1 MSTNKQPKIA
11 IIGAGWL
18 GKPLARQL
26 LSQDYP
32 LTVSCSHTE
41 KAASLVA
48 QGIPAVSAT
57 LSDEPQGDWAS
68 LLSNK
73 DIAICL
79 LPASRGNHAS
89 APLAV
94 QIALLLALLKKYQV
108 GKFIFIS
115 STSIYHKTDQAL
127 TETSPL
133 NSSSTVYAAEQL
145 IQQQQDIDCTII
157 RFSGLI
163 SADRNPTRSLSKKS
177 SDGHI
182 FDAGESPINL
192 IHQQDAVGVI
202 EQVIKQQCW
211 GEIFNACCD
220 HHASRQDFYQQ
231 AAKQLGIT
239 MPSFTAKNSKP
250 HCIIANEKLKQRLN
264 YQFSHQSATDLVT

>member
-41 KAASLVA
+41 KAVSLVV

-89 APLAV
+89 APLSV
-94 QIALLLALLKKYQV
+94 QIEQLLALLKEYQV
-108 GKFIFIS
+108 GKLIFIS
-115 STSIYHKTDQAL
+115 STSIYHKTDQTL

-145 IQQQQDIDCTII
+145 IQQQQEIDCTII
-157 RFSGLI
+157 RFAGLI
-163 SADRNPTRSLSKKS
+163 SADRNPTRSLSRKS
-177 SDGHI
+177 NNGHI
-182 FDAGESPINL
+182 FDAGESPVNL
-192 IHQQDAVGVI
+192 IHQHDAVGVI

-239 MPSFTAKNSKP
+239 MPSFTAENSKP

-264 YQFSHQSATDLVT
+264 YQFSHPSATDLVT

>member
-1 MSTNKQPKIA
+1 MSTKKQPKIA

-41 KAASLVA
+41 KAANLVA

-57 LSDEPQGDWAS
+57 LSDEPQGNWAS

-89 APLAV
+89 APLVV
-94 QIALLLALLKKYQV
+94 QIEQLLALLKKYQV
-108 GKFIFIS
+108 SKLIFIS

-145 IQQQQDIDCTII
+145 IQQQQDIDYTII
-157 RFSGLI
+157 RFAGLI

-177 SDGHI
+177 NDGHI
-182 FDAGESPINL
+182 FDAGESPVNL
-192 IHQQDAVGVI
+192 IHQHDAVGVI

-211 GEIFNACCD
+211 GEIFNACCN

>member
-41 KAASLVA
+41 KAVSLVV

-79 LPASRGNHAS
+79 LPASRGNHSS
-89 APLAV
+89 APLSV
-94 QIALLLALLKKYQV
+94 QIEQLLALLKEYQV
-108 GKFIFIS
+108 GKLIFIS
-115 STSIYHKTDQAL
+115 STSIYHKTDQTL

-133 NSSSTVYAAEQL
+133 NSISTVYAAEQL
-145 IQQQQDIDCTII
+145 IQQQQEIDCTII
-157 RFSGLI
+157 RFAGLI
-163 SADRNPTRSLSKKS
+163 SADRNPTRSLSRKS
-177 SDGHI
+177 NNGHI
-182 FDAGESPINL
+182 FDAGESPVNL
-192 IHQQDAVGVI
+192 IHQHDAVGVI

-220 HHASRQDFYQQ
+220 HHSSRQDFYQQ

-239 MPSFTAKNSKP
+239 MPSFTAENSKP

-264 YQFSHQSATDLVT
+264 YQFSHPSATDLVT

>member
-1 MSTNKQPKIA
+1 MSTNKQPNIA

-79 LPASRGNHAS
+79 LPASRGNHAN

-94 QIALLLALLKKYQV
+94 QIAQLLALLNKYQV

-115 STSIYHKTDQAL
+115 STSIYHKTDQIL

-157 RFSGLI
+157 RFAGLI

-182 FDAGESPINL
+182 FDAGGSPVNL
-192 IHQQDAVGVI
+192 IHQHDAVGVI

-239 MPSFTAKNSKP
+239 MPSFTAENSKP

>member
-1 MSTNKQPKIA
+1 MSTNKQLKIA

-26 LSQDYP
+26 LSQDYS

-41 KAASLVA
+41 KALSLVA

-57 LSDEPQGDWAS
+57 LSDEPRGDWAS

-79 LPASRGNHAS
+79 LPASRGNHAN

-94 QIALLLALLKKYQV
+94 QIEQLLALLKEYQV
-108 GKFIFIS
+108 GKLIFIS
-115 STSIYHKTDQAL
+115 STSIYHKTDQTL

-133 NSSSTVYAAEQL
+133 NSTSTVYAAEQL
-145 IQQQQDIDCTII
+145 IQQQQQIDCTII
-157 RFSGLI
+157 RFAGLI

-177 SDGHI
+177 NNGHI
-182 FDAGESPINL
+182 FDAGESPVNL
-192 IHQQDAVGVI
+192 IHQYDAVGVI

-220 HHASRQDFYQQ
+220 LHASRQDFYTQ

-250 HCIIANEKLKQRLN
+250 HCIIANEKLKQRLG
-264 YQFSHQSATDLVT
+264 YQFSHQSATDLVI

>member
-26 LSQDYP
+26 LSQDYS

-41 KAASLVA
+41 KAVSLVA

-89 APLAV
+89 APLMV
-94 QIALLLALLKKYQV
+94 QIEQLLALLKKYQV
-108 GKFIFIS
+108 SKLIFIS

-157 RFSGLI
+157 RFAGLI

-177 SDGHI
+177 NDGHI
-182 FDAGESPINL
+182 FDAGESPVNL
-192 IHQQDAVGVI
+192 IHQHDAVGVI

-220 HHASRQDFYQQ
+220 HHSSRQDFYQQ

-239 MPSFTAKNSKP
+239 MPSFTAENSKP

-264 YQFSHQSATDLVT
+264 YQFSHPSATDLVT

>member
-108 GKFIFIS
+108 DKFIFIS

-157 RFSGLI
+157 RFAGLI

>member
-1 MSTNKQPKIA
+1 MSTDQHPEIA

-26 LSQDYP
+26 LSQGYP
-32 LTVSCSHTE
+32 LTVSCSHQE
-41 KAASLVA
+41 KADQLAA
-48 QGIPAVSAT
+48 QGLSAVSAT
-57 LSDEPQGDWAS
+57 LNNAPEGDWER

-79 LPASRGNHAS
+79 LPASYGNHADT
-89 APLAV
+89 PLTE
-94 QIALLLALLKKYQV
+94 QIKQLLLMLKLYKV

-115 STSIYHKTDQAL
+115 STSIYQKSDSKL

-133 NSSSTVYAAEQL
+133 NSNSVLYDAEHI
-145 IQQQQDIDCTII
+145 IQQQADVEYTII

-177 SDGHI
+177 QSGHI
-182 FDAGESPINL
+182 FDAGESRVNL
-192 IHQQDAVGVI
+192 IHQQDAIDIIQQII
-202 EQVIKQQCW
+202 EQQCW

-220 HHASRQDFYQQ
+220 QHPSRQVFYQQ
-231 AAKQLGIT
+231 NAKQLGIT
-239 MPSFTAKNSKP
+239 LPTFIVDNSKP
-250 HCIIANEKLKQRLN
+250 NCIIANDKLKQRLN
-264 YQFSHQSATDLVT
+264 YQFKHNSSTDLVV